1 MMGRLFRPHLTN
13 PMPSSALLKFLL
25 ITVLLTVFLSGCFK
39 SPSPEVELQELR
51 AQAEKRLLQDAKL
64 AFIRADYPEA
74 VLLFNR
80 FIKTHSQSKLAPEA
94 QWWLA
99 RSYQQSGNLRLALAR
114 FQRLAQSSNKHS
126 YRHEA
131 RLQANT
137 LIEVLGLDAVSSNI
151 NGLSVKFQH
160 LPQATEASPRIA
172 HTRLRKGAVLLV
184 DLGCPGQRQS
194 IPHSDGPE
202 SEGQNFQ
209 NELGQDLDTVI
220 EDAVHAGQAVYLGV
234 SLPCLG
240 LFAPE
245 SVGEIPQLHEWSF
258 DPRSQRV
265 GITPYFSLF
274 SSGYQAVL
282 RDVLSE
288 LSQSKIAGIVFQEDV
303 PLGLRDGLSPIAV
316 KKFESAFDITLNP
329 ATLFLRGRP
338 VRTSQRAAEDIRD
351 MPMPTYPDVFWKW
364 AGWKSRERLRVMK
377 ELVHNIRVQFPHLQ
391 FGVEIHLES
400 IHDPVYALAHFSE
413 DWVET
418 AQAPFD
424 FFVVRFPDLSRPG
437 FQTKSRGW
445 SQSNPWMFQQDVIR
459 RMVDYLEDPQKVW
472 VILPE
477 QGIYSGLGS
486 VLNHGE
492 AGPMDWPEG
501 VGEILE
507 ISTVP

>member
-1 MMGRLFRPHLTN
+1 MVFRQHSTN
-13 PMPSSALLKFLL
+13 LMPFSAQSKFL
-25 ITVLLTVFLSGCFK
+25 ITILSLTVFLSGCFK

-80 FIKTHSQSKLAPEA
+80 FVTTHPTSILAPEA

-114 FQRLAQSSNKHS
+114 FQRLAQFSKKHS
-126 YRHEA
+126 YHHEA
-131 RLQANT
+131 RLQANN

-160 LPQATEASPRIA
+160 LPQKAEASSRIA
-172 HTRLRKGAVLLV
+172 HTRLPKGAVLLV
-184 DLGCPGQRQS
+184 DLGCPVQRQS
-194 IPHSDGPE
+194 FPHSNGTE
-202 SEGQNFQ
+202 REGQNFQ

-220 EDAVHAGQAVYLGV
+220 EDAFHAGQAVYLGV

-245 SVGEIPQLHEWSF
+245 SVGEIPQLHDWSF
-258 DPRSQRV
+258 DLRSQRV

-274 SSGYQAVL
+274 SSGYQAAL

-316 KKFESAFDITLNP
+316 KKFERAFDITLNP
-329 ATLFLRGRP
+329 ATLFLRGKP
-338 VRTSQRAAEDIRD
+338 VRTSQGAAEDIRD

-364 AGWKSRERLRVMK
+364 AGWKSRERLRVMN
-377 ELVHNIRVQFPHLQ
+377 ELVHTIRVQFPHLQ
-391 FGVEIHLES
+391 FGIEIHPES
-400 IHDPVYALAHFSE
+400 IHNPVYALAHFSE

-437 FQTKSRGW
+437 FQTKLRGW
-445 SQSNPWMFQQDVIR
+445 SQSNPRMFQQDVIQ
-459 RMVDYLEDPQKVW
+459 RMVDYLDDSRKVW
-472 VILPE
+472 VIRPE
-477 QGIYSGLGS
+477 PRAHADLGS
-486 VLNHGE
+486 VLIHGE
-492 AGPMDWPEG
+492 VGRMDWPEG
-501 VGEILE
+501 VGEIME
-507 ISTVP
+507 ILPDP

>member
-1 MMGRLFRPHLTN
+1 MMGRLFRPYLTN

-25 ITVLLTVFLSGCFK
+25 TAVFLTVFLSGCFK

-51 AQAEKRLLQDAKL
+51 AQAEERLLQDAKL

-80 FIKTHSQSKLAPEA
+80 FITTHSTSELAPEA

-114 FQRLAQSSNKHS
+114 FQRLAQASKQHS

-137 LIEVLGLDAVSSNI
+137 LIEVLGLDAVSPSI
-151 NGLSVKFQH
+151 NGFSVKFQH
-160 LPQATEASPRIA
+160 LPQEADASSRIA
-172 HTRLRKGAVLLV
+172 YTRLRKGAVLLV
-184 DLGCPGQRQS
+184 DLGCPVQRQS
-194 IPHSDGPE
+194 VSHADGLE
-202 SEGQNFQ
+202 SEGQNFH

-220 EDAVHAGQAVYLGV
+220 EDALHAGQAVYLGV

-245 SVGEIPQLHEWSF
+245 SVGEIPQLHDWSF

-265 GITPYFSLF
+265 GLSPYFSLF
-274 SSGYQAVL
+274 SSGYQAAL
-282 RDVLSE
+282 FDVLSE
-288 LSQSKIAGIVFQEDV
+288 LSEFNIAGIVFQEDV
-303 PLGLRDGLSPIAV
+303 PLGFRDGLSPIAV
-316 KKFESAFDITLNP
+316 KKFENAFDTTLNP
-329 ATLFLRGRP
+329 ATLFLRGKP
-338 VRTSQRAAEDIRD
+338 VRTSQRPAEDIGN
-351 MPMPTYPDVFWKW
+351 MTVLTYPDVFWKW

-377 ELVHNIRVQFPHLQ
+377 ELVHTIRGQFPHLQ
-391 FGVEIHLES
+391 FGVEIHPES
-400 IHDPVYALAHFSE
+400 IHHPVYALAHFSE

-424 FFVVRFPDLSRPG
+424 FFVVRVPDFSLPG
-437 FQTKSRGW
+437 FQTKSRGRF
-445 SQSNPWMFQQDVIR
+445 QSNPRMFQQDVIQ

-472 VILPE
+472 VIRPE
-477 QGIYSGLGS
+477 PRAHADLGS
-486 VLNHGE
+486 VLD
-492 AGPMDWPEG
+492 GPMDWPEG